1 MGKVKEV
8 LIAEEEAVTRADH
21 LRAVSGTQTH
31 TVFEKYYSRF
41 DINQVF
47 NDLVD
52 RQENMH
58 LDGTYCV
65 TIVRKE
71 F

>member
-1 MGKVKEV
+1 MGKVKAYLLEDEDRNA
-8 LIAEEEAVTRADH
+8 L
-21 LRAVSGTQTH
+21 LRSNPTQEDV
-31 TVFEKYYSRF
+31 VFEKYYSRF
-41 DINQVF
+41 DINDVF

-58 LDGTYCV
+58 RDGTYCV
-65 TIVRKE
+65 TVTRKE